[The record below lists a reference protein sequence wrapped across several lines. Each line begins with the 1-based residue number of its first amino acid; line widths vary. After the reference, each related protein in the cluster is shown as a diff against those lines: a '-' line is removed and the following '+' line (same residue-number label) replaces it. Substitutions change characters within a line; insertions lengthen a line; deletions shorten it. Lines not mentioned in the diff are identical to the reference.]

1 MSRKKIARSLLMAA
15 CCAAL
20 AAQAEVKEYVRDYS
34 YHGADFDTAA
44 TCRMNAID
52 GVKRELLQEIG
63 TYVGSVV
70 KLHQDSLGN
79 TYMSHDVVNIT
90 AGIVA
95 MKVLDEKWKQPVYFV
110 KAGMKADPDDVLAKL
125 KALRADLELEKSLRE
140 SYEELQNSRNEVAKL
155 KAQLAQL
162 MHERDN
168 TASAPPPEPVAA
180 TPVAVKPEVAAP
192 AAPRPD
198 RAATETPDAP
208 EKPAEKPS
216 VEAVVVPAIQPV
228 PEPLVAAAPAAQ
240 PVREIP
246 RISAEPVS
254 SVPVV
259 APADANTPAVEN
271 LVAQYVQAV
280 QDVEVGAAFQ
290 RAMAARINGDF
301 AALHREMSALA
312 EKGYPKAQFRMG
324 WLYERGI
331 GVPQD
336 YAKARSWYAKAMANG
351 EADAIARMGLLY
363 ELGLGVEKSYD
374 KAAEYYRRA
383 IREGDALG
391 YAHMGYLYETG
402 KGVPRDRERAAEH
415 YRRGMEKGNYL
426 AMTRLGLLYQMGR
439 GVTRDEYKAVELYR
453 QAVDHGQPLA
463 MTRLGQMYN
472 LGQGGVPLD
481 HAKALALIG
490 ESMRYNLP
498 AAYAF
503 MGFMYEN
510 GWEVK
515 QDYAEARRLYEK
527 AADQDAPFAELRLGL
542 MYRDG
547 LGVNRDRQKAMYWLE
562 RAASKGEDR
571 AEAILLRMKKR
582 N

>member
-1 MSRKKIARSLLMAA
+1 MSCKKIVRSLLMAA

-20 AAQAEVKEYVRDYS
+20 GAQAEVKEYVRDYS
-34 YHGADFDTAA
+34 YYGAEFDTAA
-44 TCRMNAID
+44 TCRVNAMD
-52 GVKRELLQEIG
+52 GAKRELLEEIG

-162 MHERDN
+162 VRERDT
-168 TASAPPPEPVAA
+168 TAPASPPEQVLA
-180 TPVAVKPEVAAP
+180 TPVAVKPEAAAP
-192 AAPRPD
+192 AAPPRPD
-198 RAATETPDAP
+198 RAATETPVAP
-208 EKPAEKPS
+208 ADKPDKPS
-216 VEAVVVPAIQPV
+216 VEAVVVPAAPPV
-228 PEPLVAAAPAAQ
+228 QEMP
-240 PVREIP
+240 PV
-246 RISAEPVS
+246 SAEPVS
-254 SVPVV
+254 PVPVV
-259 APADANTPAVEN
+259 APADVRTPAVEN

-301 AALHREMSALA
+301 AALHREMSVLA

-324 WLYERGI
+324 WLHERGI

-336 YAKARSWYAKAMANG
+336 YAKARAWYAKAMANG

-374 KAAEYYRRA
+374 KAAEYYQRA

-415 YRRGMEKGNYL
+415 YRRGMEMGNYL
-426 AMTRLGLLYQMGR
+426 AMTRLGLLYQTGR
-439 GVTRDEYKAVELYR
+439 GVTKDEYRAVELYR

-472 LGQGGVPLD
+472 LGQGGVPRD

-515 QDYAEARRLYEK
+515 QDYDEARRLYER

-547 LGVNRDRQKAMYWLE
+547 LGVNRNRQKAMYWLE

-571 AEAILLRMKKR
+571 AEAILSRMKKW

>member
-1 MSRKKIARSLLMAA
+1 MSCKKIARTLLMAA

-20 AAQAEVKEYVRDYS
+20 GAQAEVREYVRDYS
-34 YHGADFDTAA
+34 YHGAEFDTAA
-44 TCRMNAID
+44 TCRVNAID
-52 GVKRELLQEIG
+52 GVKRELLEEIG

-125 KALRADLELEKSLRE
+125 KALRADLELERSLRE

-168 TASAPPPEPVAA
+168 TVSSPEPAAAMTVAA
-180 TPVAVKPEVAAP
+180 KPEVVAPATPPRSDRDAAETPVAQ
-192 AAPRPD
+192 PD
-198 RAATETPDAP
+198 
-208 EKPAEKPS
+208 KPADKPS
-216 VEAVVVPAIQPV
+216 VEAVVP
-228 PEPLVAAAPAAQ
+228 AAP
-240 PVREIP
+240 PVQEMP
-246 RISAEPVS
+246 PVSAEPVPP
-254 SVPVV
+254 VPVV
-259 APADANTPAVEN
+259 ASADTDAPTAEN

-301 AALHREMSALA
+301 AALNREMSALA
-312 EKGYPKAQFRMG
+312 ERGYPKAQFRMG
-324 WLYERGI
+324 WIHERGI

-336 YAKARSWYAKAMANG
+336 YAKARTWYAKAMANG

-391 YAHMGYLYETG
+391 YTHMGYLYETG

-415 YRRGMEKGNYL
+415 YRRGMEMGSYL
-426 AMTRLGLLYQMGR
+426 AMTRLGLLYQVGR
-439 GVTRDEYKAVELYR
+439 GVAKDEYRAVELYR

-527 AADQDAPFAELRLGL
+527 AAEQDAPFAELRLGI

-547 LGVNRDRQKAMYWLE
+547 LGVSRDRQKAMYWLE

-571 AEAILLRMKKR
+571 AEAILSRMKKW

>member
-1 MSRKKIARSLLMAA
+1 MFMFCRKIARPLLMAA

-20 AAQAEVKEYVRDYS
+20 TAQAEVKEYVRDYS
-34 YHGADFDTAA
+34 YHGAEFDTAA

-52 GVKRELLQEIG
+52 GVKRELLDEIG

-70 KLHQDSLGN
+70 RLHQDSLGS

-95 MKVLDEKWKQPVYFV
+95 MKVLDERWKQPVYFV

-162 MHERDN
+162 IRERD
-168 TASAPPPEPVAA
+168 TTVQAPPPGPVVVA
-180 TPVAVKPEVAAP
+180 PVAVKAEVAAP
-192 AAPRPD
+192 AVPPPPD
-198 RAATETPDAP
+198 RAATETPVAP
-208 EKPAEKPS
+208 ADKPADKPS
-216 VEAVVVPAIQPV
+216 VEAVVVPAAPPV
-228 PEPLVAAAPAAQ
+228 QEMP
-240 PVREIP
+240 
-246 RISAEPVS
+246 PVS
-254 SVPVV
+254 AKPVSPVPVV
-259 APADANTPAVEN
+259 APADVKTPAVEN
-271 LVAQYVQAV
+271 LIARYVQAV
-280 QDVEVGAAFQ
+280 QDVDVGAAFQ

-301 AALHREMSALA
+301 AALNREMGALA

-324 WLYERGI
+324 WIHERGI

-336 YAKARSWYAKAMANG
+336 YAKARMWYAKAMANG

-391 YAHMGYLYETG
+391 YAQMGYLYETG

-415 YRRGMEKGNYL
+415 YRRAMEKGNYL

-439 GVTRDEYKAVELYR
+439 GVTKDEYRAVELYR

-481 HAKALALIG
+481 HARALALIS
-490 ESMRYNLP
+490 ESMRYSLP

-510 GWEVK
+510 GWEVR
-515 QDYAEARRLYEK
+515 QDYDAARKLYEK
-527 AADQDAPFAELRLGL
+527 AAAQDAPFAELRLGL

-547 LGVNRDRQKAMYWLE
+547 LGVNRDRRKAMYWLE

-571 AEAILLRMKKR
+571 AEAILSRMKQW

>member
-1 MSRKKIARSLLMAA
+1 MSCKKIARTLLMAA

-20 AAQAEVKEYVRDYS
+20 VAQAEVREYVRDYS
-34 YHGADFDTAA
+34 YHGAEFDTAA
-44 TCRMNAID
+44 TCRVNAID
-52 GVKRELLQEIG
+52 GVKRELLEEIG

-79 TYMSHDVVNIT
+79 TYMSHDVVNIA

-162 MHERDN
+162 MRERD
-168 TASAPPPEPVAA
+168 TTVPAPPPEQVLA
-180 TPVAVKPEVAAP
+180 TPVAGKPEVAAP
-192 AAPRPD
+192 AVPTRPD
-198 RAATETPDAP
+198 RAATETPVAQPD
-208 EKPAEKPS
+208 KPADKPS
-216 VEAVVVPAIQPV
+216 VEAVVP
-228 PEPLVAAAPAAQ
+228 AAP
-240 PVREIP
+240 PVQEMP
-246 RISAEPVS
+246 PISAEPVS
-254 SVPVV
+254 PVPVV
-259 APADANTPAVEN
+259 APADANTPTVEDM
-271 LVAQYVQAV
+271 VAQYVQAV

-301 AALHREMSALA
+301 AALNREMSALA

-324 WLYERGI
+324 WIHERGI

-336 YAKARSWYAKAMANG
+336 YAKARTWYAKAMANG

-374 KAAEYYRRA
+374 KAAEYYRCA

-415 YRRGMEKGNYL
+415 YRRGMEMGNYL
-426 AMTRLGLLYQMGR
+426 AMTRLGLLYQVGR
-439 GVTRDEYKAVELYR
+439 GVTKDEYRAVELYR

-515 QDYAEARRLYEK
+515 QDYAEARKLYEK

-571 AEAILLRMKKR
+571 AEAILSRMKKW